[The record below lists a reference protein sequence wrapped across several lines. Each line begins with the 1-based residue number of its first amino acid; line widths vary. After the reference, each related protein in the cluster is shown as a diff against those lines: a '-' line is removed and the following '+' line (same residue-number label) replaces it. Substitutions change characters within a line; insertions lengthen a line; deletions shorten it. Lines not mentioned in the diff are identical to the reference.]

1 MKHHLAESL
10 INKTWEFLDSIMK
23 DSAAVDDDDMGF
35 GPTWVL
41 PTKRLAP

>member
-1 MKHHLAESL
+1 
-10 INKTWEFLDSIMK
+10 MK
-23 DSAAVDDDDMGF
+23 DSAAVDDDDDMGF

>member
-1 MKHHLAESL
+1 
-10 INKTWEFLDSIMK
+10 MK
-23 DSAAVDDDDMGF
+23 DSAAVDDDDDDDDMGF

>member
-1 MKHHLAESL
+1 
-10 INKTWEFLDSIMK
+10 MK
-23 DSAAVDDDDMGF
+23 DSAAVDDDDDDMGF